1 MNAASPPEVTNA
13 LRTTRST
20 SDRNSIM
27 LRAFHSRKK
36 LFNPRVNDR
45 ASFIRASKFF
55 HRVHRIEAKQRDE
68 LHLIAIFAN
77 EQFGAT
83 ITCDVSPSDA
93 RENFVAQHVLI
104 LLCVCWFGPAV
115 PNPRDHHIPIIW

>member
-20 SDRNSIM
+20 SDRHAIM
-27 LRAFHSRKK
+27 PRLFHSRDEGFRLRKNHR
-36 LFNPRVNDR
+36 L
-45 ASFIRASKFF
+45 ALIRASKFF

-68 LHLIAIFAN
+68 FHFVAVLAN
-77 EQFGAT
+77 KQFRTVVSG
-83 ITCDVSPSDA
+83 DVSRSDA

-104 LLCVCWFGPAV
+104 RLCVCWFGPAV
-115 PNPRDHHIPIIW
+115 PAPRDHHIPLSW

>member
-20 SDRNSIM
+20 SDRHAIM
-27 LRAFHSRKK
+27 PRAFHSRKK
-36 LFNPRVNDR
+36 LFNPRVNDG

-68 LHLIAIFAN
+68 LHFVAVLAN
-77 EQFGAT
+77 KQFRTVVSG
-83 ITCDVSPSDA
+83 DVSRSDA

-104 LLCVCWFGPAV
+104 RLCICWFGPAV
-115 PNPRDHHIPIIW
+115 PDPRDHHIPMIW